1 MTYSF
6 SRTGPSPMSRYGG
19 WLWGRAVLVL
29 TALLH
34 TVAFPPFDVPEA
46 AWVFATPALLWIILR
61 QPSRREFLLIIGG
74 AMFVSWL
81 VLLEWLRHV
90 TIGGMIALA
99 AVMAV
104 FPTLWFA
111 AAHWA
116 LPRVHQADVRRR
128 ILVTLGL
135 AGFWVVLEWVRG
147 WFLTGFPWLPL
158 AASQWQR
165 PMLLQAAAF
174 GGAAAVSFPLILF
187 SLGLAAYLKRIQLW
201 IRERKGRF
209 CPEFYLAM
217 ASLFLVTFG
226 MFGEIARQQRRPLIK
241 AGMVQPNIPQ
251 TQKWDPM
258 HASEILRVLDMF
270 TKVAAR
276 QAPDAIFWPE
286 AVMPAPVVGDP
297 QTQAWVEG
305 LTDTVGTPLVFGA
318 VAYEET
324 PPADGAGQAA
334 SVWRNGVFVTV
345 PKDGLSRFSY
355 TKRHL
360 VPFGEYVPL
369 RRFFPNLAKFVPI
382 GGDFLPGDSAG
393 SVLVPVASSGEVIR
407 VAPLICYEDV
417 FASLARASVKDGT
430 DLFFVA
436 TNDAWYGERGA
447 AFQHAA
453 HSALRAVETRR
464 PVLRVGNAG
473 WSGWFD
479 EYGNIRA
486 MMLDDDR
493 RIYYRGAAAFQVD
506 RDQQWIDR
514 ESLYVRWGD
523 WFVGV
528 CAAFALIAALALRT
542 VRPVPLEFEPLVSP
556 AEGESRDQES
566 DPENEKTPR

>member
-1 MTYSF
+1 VA
-6 SRTGPSPMSRYGG
+6 RYTD

-46 AWVFATPALLWIILR
+46 AWVFATPALLWVIIR
-61 QPSRREFLLIIGG
+61 RPARREFLLIVGG
-74 AMFVSWL
+74 SMFVSWL

-90 TIGGMIALA
+90 TIGGMIGLS
-99 AVMAV
+99 AVMSLFAV
-104 FPTLWFA
+104 LWFA

-116 LPRVHQADVRRR
+116 LSRMEHADVRRR

-135 AGFWVVLEWVRG
+135 AGLWIVIEWVRG

-165 PMLLQAAAF
+165 PVLLQAAAF
-174 GGAAAVSFPLILF
+174 GGTAAVSFSLILF

-217 ASLFLVTFG
+217 TALFFVMFG
-226 MFGEIARQQRRPLIK
+226 MFGEITRQQRRPLLK

-251 TQKWDPM
+251 TQKWDPS
-258 HASEILRVLDMF
+258 HGAEILRVLEMF

-276 QAPDAIFWPE
+276 QTPDAIFWPE

-297 QTQAWVEG
+297 RMQAWVER
-305 LTDTVGTPLVFGA
+305 LTDEVKAPLVFGA
-318 VAYEET
+318 VSYEET
-324 PPADGAGQAA
+324 PPADGAGEATA
-334 SVWRNGVFVTV
+334 VWRNGVFVTV
-345 PKDGLSRFSY
+345 PNDGLSRFSY
-355 TKRHL
+355 AKRHL

-369 RRFFPNLAKFVPI
+369 RRFFPNAAKYVPI
-382 GGDFLPGDSAG
+382 GGDFEAGEGAG
-393 SVLVPVASSGEVIR
+393 SLLVPVQSTGDVIR

-417 FASLARASVKDGT
+417 FGNLARASVKAGT

-464 PVLRVGNAG
+464 PVMRVGNAG

-486 MMLDDDR
+486 MMVDDDR
-493 RIYYRGAAAFQVD
+493 RIYYRGGAAFAID
-506 RDQQWIDR
+506 RDMQWLDR
-514 ESLYVRWGD
+514 ETLYVRWGD

-528 CAAFALIAALALRT
+528 GAAFALMAALILRT
-542 VRPVPLEFEPLVSP
+542 PSPAPLEFEPLAPPDDEV
-556 AEGESRDQES
+556 ADEG
-566 DPENEKTPR
+566 NPREPRG